1 MKRTRETWKITLA
14 QRAEMLAR
22 YRDGAPP
29 TALARE
35 YGVTRQ
41 TLMHHARAAGIV
53 PIHLEDEAP
62 HPEHAY
68 TGGWVRDG
76 MILRPR
82 EAS

>member
-22 YRDGAPP
+22 YRDGAP
-29 TALARE
+29 
-35 YGVTRQ
+35 
-41 TLMHHARAAGIV
+41 
-53 PIHLEDEAP
+53 AP

-82 EAS
+82 LPDPMSLGACIDEIRPDIEKKRSA